1 MPPVSAR
8 QELKPAQHRALAVL
22 RDGRE
27 AELTRGRYQQLAEV
41 SRSQA
46 AYDLAELVEA
56 GVLERIGRGRSTRYV
71 LTKHPN
77 LTRRHWTS
85 ERIRAELASF
95 CDGSQTWPSARE
107 FKAAGHADLYVAA
120 SRYGGVAFWA
130 AELGLARGARRWE
143 KPSIARL
150 KLSLSWATIGAVAG
164 AVTVGAAVTIVQGL
178 PHGAGTP
185 EARRAAQAPAG
196 RDTASARRDTASART
211 SRRQQQRKV
220 AAKAPPTKT
229 KVVHATARHA
239 GSTTV
244 RSSAPTTAVLAVRT
258 VSSSS
263 PPPPTAT
270 ASGQVRTTTSSTSS
284 SSSSGGPKPLMAP
297 NSGSGTPAPLPAPGG
312 RG

>member
-27 AELTRGRYQQLAEV
+27 AELTRGGYQELANV

-71 LTKHPN
+71 LAKQPN

-95 CDGSQTWPSARE
+95 CNGNQTWPSASE

-130 AELGLARGARRWE
+130 AELGLTRGTRRWE
-143 KPSIARL
+143 KPSIGRL
-150 KLSLSWATIGAVAG
+150 KLSLSWATIGALGG
-164 AVTVGAAVTIVQGL
+164 ALAVGAAVAVVQGF
-178 PHGAGTP
+178 PGAAPKTVAEHGGSASTAKSTP
-185 EARRAAQAPAG
+185 AQNTTRRPRTTAKHATTAKVRAHAPAK
-196 RDTASARRDTASART
+196 TSHPAVVKPSASA
-211 SRRQQQRKV
+211 
-220 AAKAPPTKT
+220 
-229 KVVHATARHA
+229 AT
-239 GSTTV
+239 T
-244 RSSAPTTAVLAVRT
+244 PILAVRT
-258 VSSSS
+258 VSAS
-263 PPPPTAT
+263 PPPPSQPTSST
-270 ASGQVRTTTSSTSS
+270 TSSGHTGATTTSSSAT
-284 SSSSGGPKPLMAP
+284 SGGPTPLMAP
-297 NSGSGTPAPLPAPGG
+297 RGGSSTPPPLPPPT
-312 RG
+312 R